1 MWFIKRPCLNFAL
14 NCSANPHT
22 LLLWGRP
29 DVNSFVPQ
37 LILLFPELVLMFP
50 GVDIADKRITVQED
64 ES

>member
-1 MWFIKRPCLNFAL
+1 M
-14 NCSANPHT
+14 
-22 LLLWGRP
+22 
-29 DVNSFVPQ
+29 NSFVPQ